1 LLLSCLVSQIDHG
14 FYCKSDNAA
23 FNSINL
29 RTTWRARCR
38 HMQPTCDLVD
48 RNMQCRTS
56 TLDWLLGGGGGMQ
69 QRRCSGSLCT
79 CREREPEGADLHW
92 LQGDWIACNTRL
104 ALHIDVG
111 LQATQRLLIVG
122 LARCCA
128 HCIDRVSVPIQLLVC
143 MQHDETCLAH
153 TCGVPLWSDILRCRL
168 DTSERSLLNV
178 ALHIAEVTSQAQTP
192 TTNSPSAISPLA
204 LPSYQ
209 YIGRIEDC
217 QQVDRHW
224 LGVHRILVDLKDVHH
239 TEHDCASRWIQRLH
253 RDDAHILRKILCQRR
268 ERWDQSSGI
277 AVQHS
282 RRLYQLDVQIAIVAV
297 VVVAVQL
304 NNRLGAYTCCVEA

>member
-1 LLLSCLVSQIDHG
+1 MNRDRSRILLQIRQCCVQLNQSTYDMAGSLS
-14 FYCKSDNAA
+14 
-23 FNSINL
+23 
-29 RTTWRARCR
+29 
-38 HMQPTCDLVD
+38 MQATCVLVD

-56 TLDWLLGGGGGMQ
+56 TLDWLLGGGGMQ

-122 LARCCA
+122 LARCCV

-282 RRLYQLDVQIAIVAV
+282 RRLVVSAGRAGRHRGSGGGGGTVQS
-297 VVVAVQL
+297 
-304 NNRLGAYTCCVEA
+304 NNRLDAYTCCVEA